1 MEESAIGASRHT
13 RASRA
18 GCRKYHP
25 INCVLWKTYQV
36 IVFFLLCYIAK
47 LDLLSQLAFSV
58 KCGVDQLNR
67 HQHGQEHR
75 AILDWL
81 TPTDYALQKSD
92 FLARRQERT
101 GQWFLE
107 SNEFQRWLNTNKQTL
122 FCPGIPGAGKTIISS
137 TVVDHLNTKFEK
149 DTEVGIA
156 YIYCSY
162 QLQQNE
168 KLQDLLSSLLKQLLQ
183 KKPAMLT
190 DVKKLY
196 ECHRTKGT
204 RPSFEDIVN
213 VLHPTIQL
221 YSRVFIIIDALDEY
235 YVSQNELE
243 ELLSKLFDLRDRL
256 QVNLFATSRFISEIT
271 SQFSECI
278 WKEIRAQDDDV
289 LSYVNERIPQLLRSQ
304 ISKYPE
310 VQKAIRRDIVK
321 SIDGMYVHS
330 PVSIYP

>member
-1 MEESAIGASRHT
+1 MEESEIGAGGHK

-18 GCRKYHP
+18 DCRKHHP

-36 IVFFLLCYIAK
+36 IALFLLCYIAE
-47 LDLLSQLAFSV
+47 LDSPSQLAFSV
-58 KCGVDQLNR
+58 KDGVDQLNR
-67 HQHGQEHR
+67 HQDDQEHR

-81 TPTDYALQKSD
+81 TPTDYTLQKSD
-92 FLARRQERT
+92 FLARRQEGT

-107 SNEFQRWLNTNKQTL
+107 SNEFQRWLNTSKQTL
-122 FCPGIPGAGKTIISS
+122 FCPGIPGAGKTVISS
-137 TVVDHLNTKFEK
+137 MVVDHLNAKFEK

-156 YIYCSY
+156 YVYCSY
-162 QLQQNE
+162 QLQRNG
-168 KLQDLLSSLLKQLLQ
+168 KLQDLLSSLVKQLVQ
-183 KKPAMLT
+183 KKPVMLT
-190 DVKKLY
+190 DIKNLC

-235 YVSQNELE
+235 HVSQNELK
-243 ELLSKLFDLRDRL
+243 ELLSKLFDLRDRH

-271 SQFSECI
+271 SQFNECI

-289 LSYVNERIPQLLRSQ
+289 LSYVNGRIPQLLRSH
-304 ISKYPE
+304 ISNHPE
-310 VQKAIRRDIVK
+310 VETAIRRDIVK
-321 SIDGMYVHS
+321 CIDGMYVHS
-330 PVSIYP
+330 SVSIYP